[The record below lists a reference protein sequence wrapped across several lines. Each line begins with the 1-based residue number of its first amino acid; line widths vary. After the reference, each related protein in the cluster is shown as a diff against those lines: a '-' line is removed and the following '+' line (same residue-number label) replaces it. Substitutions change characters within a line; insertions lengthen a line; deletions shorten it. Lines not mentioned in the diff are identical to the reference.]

1 MSVRIPIKGD
11 TLTAAR
17 EMLHM
22 SREELGRAANL
33 AANRIAELESG
44 DAQPTYRQMQ
54 KLAKKLDRSLAYF
67 LAPAPA
73 ASDVPETADFR
84 GAGGAEIPPA
94 LARELKRAA
103 AHRNT
108 FLEFADDVPLLKVP
122 SGVTGQSVRERARD
136 FRTMLGLTDDFR
148 PTENQANAVFNFWRG
163 QLEAAG
169 YLVFQ
174 TTGISLQVFRGL
186 SVHRERLPIIVLNGA
201 DAPNGKTFTLFHEV
215 AHIANRTSGLC
226 VLDDHVD
233 EEAICNAFAAEFLM
247 PTRTLRGLLN
257 AATEVTPDS
266 LAGYFRVS
274 PLAAAVRLR
283 TVNRMTQNQLDAFR
297 RRADE
302 EWEEIRRI
310 RANGDGFVPPWRLR
324 YRDLGPRYLGAVL
337 RAVEQDRLTALD
349 ASYLLDARIPM
360 VQQMQDEYFRT
371 GGV

>member
-1 MSVRIPIKGD
+1 MTVRIPIKGD

-22 SREELGRAANL
+22 SREELSRAANL
-33 AANRIAELESG
+33 NSSRVAEFESG
-44 DAQPTYRQMQ
+44 EAQPTYRQMQ

-67 LAPAPA
+67 LAPAVTI
-73 ASDVPETADFR
+73 SDVPETADFR
-84 GAGGAEIPPA
+84 GRGGAQTPPT

-103 AHRNT
+103 AHRST
-108 FLEFADDVPLLKVP
+108 FLDIAEDVPKLKVP
-122 SGVTGQSVRERARD
+122 AQVTRQGVQDRAQE
-136 FRTMLGLTDDFR
+136 FRTMLGLTDEFR

-186 SVHRERLPIIVLNGA
+186 SVHDERLPIIVLNGA

-233 EEAICNAFAAEFLM
+233 EEAICNAFAAEFLI
-247 PTRTLRGLLN
+247 PTRALRGLLEG
-257 AATEVTPDS
+257 AAEVTPIS
-266 LAGYFRVS
+266 LASYFRVS

-283 TVNRMTQNQLDAFR
+283 RVDRMTQEQFDAFR
-297 RRADE
+297 ERADA
-302 EWEEIRRI
+302 EWEEIRRV
-310 RANGDGFVPPWRLR
+310 RASGDGFVPPWRLK

-337 RAVEQDRLTALD
+337 RAVEQDRLSALD
-349 ASYLLDARIPM
+349 ASYLLGARMPM

-371 GGV
+371 GGQ

>member
-1 MSVRIPIKGD
+1 MSVRVPIRGE

-22 SREELGRAANL
+22 TREELGRAANVT
-33 AANRIAELESG
+33 ASRVSEFESG
-44 DAQPTYRQMQ
+44 DLEPTYRQMQ

-67 LAPAPA
+67 LAPAPSK
-73 ASDVPETADFR
+73 SDVPETADFR
-84 GAGGAEIPPA
+84 GRGGAETPPS

-103 AHRNT
+103 AHRAA
-108 FLEFADDVPLLKVP
+108 FLELSDEIPELKVP
-122 SGVTGQSVRERARD
+122 ERVKRKTVRERARE
-136 FRTMLGLTDDFR
+136 FRAMLGLKDEFR
-148 PTENQANAVFNFWRG
+148 PTESQTNAVFNFWRG

-174 TTGISLQVFRGL
+174 TTGIPLQVFRGL
-186 SVHRERLPIIVLNGA
+186 SVHEERLPIIVLNGA

-247 PTRTLRGLLN
+247 PSRALRALLEGP
-257 AATEVTPDS
+257 AKPTPES
-266 LAGYFRVS
+266 LARYFRVS

-283 TVNRMTQNQLDAFR
+283 TVDRMTQEELDEFRECSNQD
-297 RRADE
+297 
-302 EWEEIRRI
+302 WEKVRQE
-310 RANGDGFVPPWRLR
+310 RANDDGFVPPWRLR

-337 RAVEQDRLTALD
+337 RAVEQDRLSALD

-360 VQQMQDEYFRT
+360 MQQMQDEFFRT
-371 GGV
+371 GGQ

>member
-1 MSVRIPIKGD
+1 
-11 TLTAAR
+11 
-17 EMLHM
+17 
-22 SREELGRAANL
+22 
-33 AANRIAELESG
+33 
-44 DAQPTYRQMQ
+44 
-54 KLAKKLDRSLAYF
+54 
-67 LAPAPA
+67 
-73 ASDVPETADFR
+73 
-84 GAGGAEIPPA
+84 
-94 LARELKRAA
+94 
-103 AHRNT
+103 
-108 FLEFADDVPLLKVP
+108 
-122 SGVTGQSVRERARD
+122 
-136 FRTMLGLTDDFR
+136 MLGLTDDFR
-148 PTENQANAVFNFWRG
+148 PTESQANAVFNFWRG

-310 RANGDGFVPPWRLR
+310 RASGDGFVPPWRLR

-337 RAVEQDRLTALD
+337 RAVEQDRLSALD